1 MNSDRGHSG
10 GGSTSGREGGHPA
23 PVSRCHPGTAGPPR
37 RFNRRLSSERRAQ
50 EEGSERTV
58 TLPRYTLSRRG
69 GFPHGAIGRLSS
81 LRQGV
86 LGHGQHRPRRES
98 ARLLVA
104 NGAGMA
110 ALSTEARRQEATRS
124 RGQVRAFRIGLPG
137 ELLPSLRH
145 FLQDPALLLGLC
157 LLRQTA
163 AFLREALIFG

>member
-10 GGSTSGREGGHPA
+10 RGSTSGREGGHPA

-37 RFNRRLSSERRAQ
+37 RFNRRLSSKRRAQ
-50 EEGSERTV
+50 GEGSERTV

-110 ALSTEARRQEATRS
+110 ALSTEAPSPRGNPITRAS
-124 RGQVRAFRIGLPG
+124 ESLSDWSPWRASPKPAPFPPRPG
-137 ELLPSLRH
+137 
-145 FLQDPALLLGLC
+145 AAA
-157 LLRQTA
+157 QTA